1 MNKYYSIVTDIGT
14 AQIANAAIIGGK
26 VLITKFVVGDGN
38 GAYYQPTPDMT
49 ALRNQVWEGNVT
61 SVGIDESNPNIM
73 RITSIISG
81 TIGGFII
88 REIGAMNGDGQL
100 IAIANTPDMQK
111 VAISDGVSS
120 ELEVV
125 IEIMVSNSAVIEI
138 TVDPTVIIATKKDIQ
153 EAVDG
158 LEKKI
163 AEKAEFVII
172 PHGEEIPVPQRKEK
186 TLYFKVTDVPT
197 VSDSNIRVSPNMG
210 LELVNDTQQSKS
222 GLNFK

>member
-1 MNKYYSIVTDIGT
+1 M
-14 AQIANAAIIGGK
+14 
-26 VLITKFVVGDGN
+26 
-38 GAYYQPTPDMT
+38 
-49 ALRNQVWEGNVT
+49 
-61 SVGIDESNPNIM
+61 
-73 RITSIISG
+73 
-81 TIGGFII
+81 
-88 REIGAMNGDGQL
+88 
-100 IAIANTPDMQK
+100 
-111 VAISDGVSS
+111 
-120 ELEVV
+120 
-125 IEIMVSNSAVIEI
+125 IEI

-172 PHGEEIPVPQRKEK
+172 PHGEGIPVPQRKEK
-186 TLYFKVTDVPT
+186 TLYFKVTGVPT